1 LSLPLRVKVEKVKLL
16 SNAEALKILK
26 EHSEREREKTG
37 AVPLLV
43 QRVLEYLY
51 KFNKVQVEKA
61 EEFAEKLVAIGLRE
75 ESIVMIMNMCPR
87 SIDELLTLLV
97 YEERVPEKEQLERIL
112 GIVSEYCVESR
123 E

>member
-1 LSLPLRVKVEKVKLL
+1 MSLPLKVKVEKVKLL

-37 AVPLLV
+37 AVSLLV

-87 SIDELLTLLV
+87 SVDELLTLLV

>member
-1 LSLPLRVKVEKVKLL
+1 MSLPLRVKVEKVKLL

-37 AVPLLV
+37 AVSLLV
-43 QRVLEYLY
+43 QRALEYLY

-97 YEERVPEKEQLERIL
+97 YEGRVPEKEQLERIL

>member
-37 AVPLLV
+37 AVSLLV

>member
-87 SIDELLTLLV
+87 SVDELLTLLV

>member
-1 LSLPLRVKVEKVKLL
+1 MSLPLRVKVEKVKLL

-37 AVPLLV
+37 AVSLLV

>member
-1 LSLPLRVKVEKVKLL
+1 LRVKVEKVKLL

-37 AVPLLV
+37 AVSLLV

>member
-37 AVPLLV
+37 AVSLLV

-75 ESIVMIMNMCPR
+75 ESIVMIMNVCPR
-87 SIDELLTLLV
+87 SVDELLTLLV

>member
-1 LSLPLRVKVEKVKLL
+1 LSLPLKVKVEKVKLL

-37 AVPLLV
+37 AVSLLV

-87 SIDELLTLLV
+87 SVDELLTLLV

>member
-1 LSLPLRVKVEKVKLL
+1 LSLPLKVKVEKVKLL

-37 AVPLLV
+37 AVSLLV

-61 EEFAEKLVAIGLRE
+61 EEFAEKLVAIGLRG

>member
-1 LSLPLRVKVEKVKLL
+1 MSLPLKVKVEKVKLL

-37 AVPLLV
+37 AVSLLV

-75 ESIVMIMNMCPR
+75 ESILMIMNMCPR
-87 SIDELLTLLV
+87 SVDELLTLLV

>member
-26 EHSEREREKTG
+26 EYSEREREKTG
-37 AVPLLV
+37 AVSLLV

-97 YEERVPEKEQLERIL
+97 YKERVPEEEQLERIL

>member
-1 LSLPLRVKVEKVKLL
+1 LSLPLKVKVEKVKLL

-37 AVPLLV
+37 AVSLLV

-75 ESIVMIMNMCPR
+75 ESILMIMNMCPR
-87 SIDELLTLLV
+87 SVDELLTLLV

>member
-1 LSLPLRVKVEKVKLL
+1 MSLPLRVKVEKVKLL

-37 AVPLLV
+37 AVSLLV

-75 ESIVMIMNMCPR
+75 ESIVMIMNICPR

>member
-1 LSLPLRVKVEKVKLL
+1 MSLPLRVKVEKVKLL

-37 AVPLLV
+37 AVSLLV
-43 QRVLEYLY
+43 QRALEYLY

-112 GIVSEYCVESR
+112 GIMSEYCVESR

>member
-1 LSLPLRVKVEKVKLL
+1 LSLPLRVKVERVKLL

-97 YEERVPEKEQLERIL
+97 YEERVPEKEQLGRIL

>member
-1 LSLPLRVKVEKVKLL
+1 MSLPLRVKVEKVKLL

-75 ESIVMIMNMCPR
+75 ESIVMIMNICPR